1 MYTTMHIRGA
11 MPSGNPSTAQ
21 EQLNGLMAARVSA
34 GFPVGTS
41 FILALPREL
50 GRVGLGFND
59 AVLIREADGVTTRL
73 STQEGT
79 NYQAPGDTEHVFT
92 VPADAYAL
100 RIIRNGTPIEL
111 QWRDIRNGNPATLSS
126 EFARRILPA
135 EAAPPVGSPAPEQA
149 TPSVIGP
156 VLAIAALAAVGVYAF
171 TKSGR

>member
-1 MYTTMHIRGA
+1 MYATMHIRGA

-59 AVLIREADGVTTRL
+59 AVVIREADGVAPRL

-79 NYQAPGDTEHVFT
+79 NYSAPGDTEHIFE
-92 VPADAYAL
+92 VPANAYAL
-100 RIIRNGTPIEL
+100 RIVRNGAPIEL
-111 QWRDIRNGNPATLSS
+111 QWRDIRTGNPATLSS

-135 EAAPPVGSPAPEQA
+135 EVATPGGAPAPEQA
-149 TPSVIGP
+149 TKSIVVP
-156 VLAIAALAAVGVYAF
+156 VLAVAALAAVGVYAF
-171 TKSGR
+171 NKSR